1 VVAQREPW
9 RSLGDEK
16 LLGRYA
22 RERWLPTRAM
32 GGLTD
37 TLMHLFAHEAP
48 TVRTLRNAGL
58 RAVQAAGPLKRLLTT
73 RALRS

>member
-1 VVAQREPW
+1 
-9 RSLGDEK
+9 
-16 LLGRYA
+16 
-22 RERWLPTRAM
+22 
-32 GGLTD
+32 
-37 TLMHLFAHEAP
+37 MHLFAHEAP